1 MCAVNREQNLGGYM
15 FKKASLAVAIAML
28 GVSAVAEETPTLEQ
42 MWEVIQQQ
50 KAEIEA
56 LKKELDQAE
65 HKIEKTDVRVEKTAS
80 ALDVISQG
88 SGSQATVSNW
98 TDTTTLGGYGELHYN
113 NLEDKHSDTS
123 ESEIDFHR
131 FVLFL
136 GHDFNEKVRFFSE
149 VEIEHSLAGDGKPG
163 EVELEQA
170 YIEYDYAQ
178 NHSIKSGLYLT
189 PVGILNETHE
199 PDTFFGVERNNV
211 EKNIIPTTWWEAGVN
226 FQGYL
231 AEGLRYDLGVT
242 SGLNI
247 DAAAGKYK
255 IRDGRQKV
263 AEANANN
270 AAYTGRLKYTAIPGL
285 ELATTVQYQSDL
297 LQGEFERGAAATLFE
312 AHAIYQVGGFEVRGL
327 YASWDIDDS
336 FEDATGK
343 LGVDK
348 QEGWYVEPSYKF
360 FDNFGVFARYS
371 EWDNQAGS
379 GLVDSDYS
387 QVDVGINYWLTPQVV
402 FKADYQDQTAP
413 DTSAEM
419 DGLNLGV
426 GYSF

>member
-1 MCAVNREQNLGGYM
+1 M
-15 FKKASLAVAIAML
+15 FKKATLVVALAAI
-28 GVSAVAEETPTLEQ
+28 GVSAEAQETPTLEQ

-56 LKKELDQAE
+56 LKSELDEAE
-65 HKIEKTDVRVEKTAS
+65 HKIEETDVRVETTAS
-80 ALDVISQG
+80 ALDVISQSG
-88 SGSQATVSNW
+88 GSQSSAANW
-98 TDTTTLGGYGELHYN
+98 TENTSLGGYGELHYN
-113 NLEDKHSDTS
+113 NLEDSHSDAN

-178 NHSIKSGLYLT
+178 NHTIKSGLFLT

-226 FQGYL
+226 LQGYL
-231 AEGLRYDLGVT
+231 VDGLRYDLGVT
-242 SGLNI
+242 SGLNV
-247 DAAAGKYK
+247 DAFEGKYK
-255 IRDGRQKV
+255 VRDGRQKV

-270 AAYTGRLKYTAIPGL
+270 AAYTGRIKYTAIPGL
-285 ELATTVQYQSDL
+285 ELATTLQYQSDL
-297 LQGEFERGAAATLFE
+297 LQGELEQGAAATLFE
-312 AHAIYQVGGFEVRGL
+312 AHAIYEAGGFGIRAL
-327 YASWDIDDS
+327 YAAWDIDGYY
-336 FEDATGK
+336 EEATGK
-343 LGVDK
+343 LGADK

-371 EWDNQAGS
+371 EWDNQAGT
-379 GLVDSDYS
+379 GLVDSGYS
-387 QVDVGINYWLTPQVV
+387 QIDVGVNYWLTPQVV

-413 DTSAEM
+413 DAKAEM